1 MGMLVKMTLAG
12 YCREFYTGWLSHWGE
27 RLAHTDA
34 QTTAKALDAVLQLNA
49 SVVLYVS
56 PNPPD
61 WFVEF
66 CSTRSIHYFVA
77 FILWMN
83 HINSTC

>member
-1 MGMLVKMTLAG
+1 MTLAG

-34 QTTAKALDAVLQLNA
+34 QSTAKALDSVLQLNA

-56 PNPPD
+56 PKPPD
-61 WFVEF
+61 WLVEYRD
-66 CSTRSIHYFVA
+66 TRSTYYFVA
-77 FILWMN
+77 FIFAR
-83 HINSTC
+83 IT

>member
-1 MGMLVKMTLAG
+1 MGMLKKMTLAG

-34 QTTAKALDAVLQLNA
+34 QSTANALDSVLQLNA

-56 PNPPD
+56 PIPPD
-61 WFVEF
+61 WSVEYRD
-66 CSTRSIHYFVA
+66 TKSIY
-77 FILWMN
+77 
-83 HINSTC
+83 